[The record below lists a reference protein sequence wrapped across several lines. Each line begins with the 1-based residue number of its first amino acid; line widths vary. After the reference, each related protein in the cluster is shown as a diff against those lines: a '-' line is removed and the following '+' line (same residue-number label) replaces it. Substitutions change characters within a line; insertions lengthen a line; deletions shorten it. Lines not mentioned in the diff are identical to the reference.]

1 MFWRFLRKYFLTG
14 VLILLPL
21 IITGYILFFAFN
33 LVDGILRSLIQYLTG
48 RSLPGLGFLIMIGLV
63 FLAGLFG
70 TNVVGRKLLAWGEE
84 ILRRI
89 PLVKSIYTATKQ
101 VMEAFAM
108 QRREAFQRVVLLEY
122 PRRGL
127 FSLGFITGEAPAE
140 VKGRIKKDLLN
151 VYLPATPPTAGVF
164 LIVPREELTFLE
176 MSVEEGLK
184 LLVSGGIITS
194 APSYQ
199 STSDPGRGTRQ
210 DLPVFRRRG
219 QEPHKYH

>member
-1 MFWRFLRKYFLTG
+1 MLWRFLRKYFLTG
-14 VLILLPL
+14 LLILLPL
-21 IITGYILFFAFN
+21 IITGYVLVFSFN
-33 LVDGILRSLIQYLTG
+33 LVDGILRNFIQLLTG
-48 RSLPGLGFLIMIGLV
+48 RTIPGAGFLIMIGLV

-84 ILRRI
+84 VLRRI
-89 PLVKSIYTATKQ
+89 PVVKSIYTATKQ
-101 VMEAFAM
+101 VMEAFAL

-127 FSLGFITGEAPAE
+127 YSLGFITGEAPAE

-164 LIVPREELTFLE
+164 LIAPREELVFLE

-194 APSYQ
+194 APSYRNRR
-199 STSDPGRGTRQ
+199 PGGTG
-210 DLPVFRRRG
+210 DGLPAPRRESRK
-219 QEPHKYH
+219 PR

>member
-1 MFWRFLRKYFLTG
+1 MLWRFLRKYFLTG
-14 VLILLPL
+14 LLVLLPL
-21 IITGYILFFAFN
+21 IITGYVLAFSFN
-33 LVDGILRSLIQYLTG
+33 LVDGILRNFIQLLTG
-48 RSLPGLGFLIMIGLV
+48 RTIPGAGFLIMIVLV

-84 ILRRI
+84 VLRRI
-89 PLVKSIYTATKQ
+89 PVVKSIYTATKQ
-101 VMEAFAM
+101 VMEAFAL

-127 FSLGFITGEAPAE
+127 YSLGFITGEAPAE

-164 LIVPREELTFLE
+164 LIAPREELIFLE

-194 APSYQ
+194 APSYRNRR
-199 STSDPGRGTRQ
+199 PGGAG
-210 DLPVFRRRG
+210 DGLPAPRRESPR
-219 QEPHKYH
+219 PR

>member
-14 VLILLPL
+14 ILVLLPL
-21 IITGYILFFAFN
+21 IITGYILIFAFN
-33 LVDGILRSLIQYLTG
+33 LVDGILRDLIQLLTG
-48 RSLPGLGFLIMIGLV
+48 RDLPGVGFLIMIGLV
-63 FLAGLFG
+63 LLAGLFG
-70 TNVVGRKLLAWGEE
+70 TNVVGRRLIAWGEE

-89 PLVKSIYTATKQ
+89 PVVKSIYTATKQ
-101 VMEAFAM
+101 VMEAFAL
-108 QRREAFQRVVLLEY
+108 QRREVFQRVVLLEY

-140 VKGRIKKDLLN
+140 ITGRVKKELLN

-164 LIVPREELTFLE
+164 LIAPREELIFLE

-199 STSDPGRGTRQ
+199 NAHRAPVGDER
-210 DLPVFRRRG
+210 DLPVYFRRSR
-219 QEPHKYH
+219 KTR